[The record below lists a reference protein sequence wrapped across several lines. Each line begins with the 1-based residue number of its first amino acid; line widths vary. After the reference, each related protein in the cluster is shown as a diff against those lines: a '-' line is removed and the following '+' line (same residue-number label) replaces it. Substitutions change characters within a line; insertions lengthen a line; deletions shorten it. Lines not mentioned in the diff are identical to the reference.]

1 MTVPHQFDTSLWE
14 EALTERAKKR
24 EEHRQQLLDI
34 TKEKLY
40 GYFRDK
46 KVEAVYLT
54 GSLLRAG
61 QFYEFSDIDIAV
73 EGLKEPYFQIL
84 RELEEILDRPVD
96 IVELEDCRFRQS
108 IETQG
113 IKIR

>member
-1 MTVPHQFDTSLWE
+1 MTAPHQFDTSLWE
-14 EALTERAKKR
+14 EGLTEWAKKR

-40 GYFRDK
+40 GYFQDK
-46 KVEAVYLT
+46 QVKTVYLT
-54 GSLLRAG
+54 GSLLQPG
-61 QFYEFSDIDIAV
+61 KFYEFSDIDIAV

-96 IVELEDCRFRQS
+96 IVELECCRFRQS
-108 IETQG
+108 IEAQG